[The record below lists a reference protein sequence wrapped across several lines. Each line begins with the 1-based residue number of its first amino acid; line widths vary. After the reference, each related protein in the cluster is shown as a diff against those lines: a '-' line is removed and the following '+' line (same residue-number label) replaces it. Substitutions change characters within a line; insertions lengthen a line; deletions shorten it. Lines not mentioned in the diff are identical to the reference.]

1 MVKKRP
7 VEILRSAL
15 CHVAQG
21 VSLRA
26 LELSPGTRPAPN
38 APCKFSNDFRTEG
51 LSKSS
56 SCPCLA
62 FRMLISATMA
72 AAEEGS
78 RWVQGRL
85 CGPWGARGVT
95 GACGA
100 MGTAHGE
107 TGGHSGRMDR
117 KGTDRSQNSLPR
129 SLCAQPELH
138 FVPKGL

>member
-38 APCKFSNDFRTEG
+38 GPCKFSNDFRIEG

-56 SCPCLA
+56 SRPCLA
-62 FRMLISATMA
+62 FRMLISAMMA
-72 AAEEGS
+72 AGDDGS
-78 RWVQGRL
+78 RWVQGEAV
-85 CGPWGARGVT
+85 W
-95 GACGA
+95 A
-100 MGTAHGE
+100 MGCQGCHRGLWGNE
-107 TGGHSGRMDR
+107 HSSWGGGWEFWEDGQEGH
-117 KGTDRSQNSLPR
+117 
-129 SLCAQPELH
+129 
-138 FVPKGL
+138 